1 MSFSVSRSFLLYAFV
16 LLLFLNT
23 DELHGQTFEYNPVLV
38 DSLLVENV
46 TDTISTVIH
55 SVSDVS
61 KTGSAVTLDIQSLKP
76 QPSTPSV
83 YIVSTILLFIIIVLK
98 FFFNN
103 FFQSSLLS
111 LPNDK
116 VFMLHFRG
124 NKFSDVIPLLLM
136 YIIKLSVLSIFF
148 QYSALFFLK
157 DLELVSMKY
166 FLIIMVL
173 LAVFYGMRYLIES
186 VTHMMMGSSKLFKP
200 YYVQH
205 QIIST
210 WLWLPSILLVII
222 LFSNAENLSGKLF
235 LTITLIPIA
244 IATLFSLLRSLI
256 IWSVVWRD
264 FLLYFFVYFCTF
276 KILPYLVVAKWVSDN
291 WQILR

>member
-1 MSFSVSRSFLLYAFV
+1 MSFKAHCQIRVAIVAV
-16 LLLFLNT
+16 LLFINIDVLY
-23 DELHGQTFEYNPVLV
+23 GQTIEYNPGLV
-38 DSLLVENV
+38 DSLLMEHVS
-46 TDTISTVIH
+46 DTVAASIQ
-55 SVSDVS
+55 SVSDVA
-61 KTGSAVTLDIQSLKP
+61 SADPNVTLDIQSLKP

-83 YIVSTILLFIIIVLK
+83 YIVSTILLFIIIILK

-111 LPNDK
+111 LPNEK

-124 NKFSDVIPLLLM
+124 NKFSEVVPLVLM
-136 YIIKLSVLSIFF
+136 FFVKLSVLSILL
-148 QYSALFFLK
+148 QYTTLFFLK
-157 DLELVSMKY
+157 DQAYVSMKY
-166 FLIIMVL
+166 FLLILTLVTL
-173 LAVFYGMRYLIES
+173 FYGLRFMIES
-186 VTHMMMGSSKLFKP
+186 VTHLMMGSSKLFKP

-210 WLWLPSILLVII
+210 WLWLPSVLLVII
-222 LFSNAENLSGKLF
+222 LYSNAETMSGRTF
-235 LTITLIPIA
+235 LIISITPII
-244 IATLFSLLRSLI
+244 IATLFSFLRSMI

>member
-1 MSFSVSRSFLLYAFV
+1 MSFSATRSSLLYAII
-16 LLLFLNT
+16 LLLFTNI
-23 DELHGQTFEYNPVLV
+23 DASHAQTIEYNPALV
-38 DSLLVENV
+38 DSLLVQNV
-46 TDTISTVIH
+46 TDTVASSILSA
-55 SVSDVS
+55 SDVS
-61 KTGSAVTLDIQSLKP
+61 ETGPTVTLDIQSLRP

-83 YIVSTILLFIIIVLK
+83 YIVSTMLLFIIIILK

-111 LPNDK
+111 LPNEK

-124 NKFSDVIPLLLM
+124 NKFSDVIPLVLM

-148 QYSALFFLK
+148 QYAALFFLK
-157 DLELVSMKY
+157 DPELVSMKY
-166 FLIIMVL
+166 FVVILAL
-173 LAVFYGMRYLIES
+173 LAVFYGLRYLVES
-186 VTHMMMGSSKLFKP
+186 FTHLMMGSSKLFKP

-222 LFSNAENLSGKLF
+222 LYSNAENMSGKSF
-235 LTITLIPIA
+235 LIITLIPIVLA
-244 IATLFSLLRSLI
+244 SLFSLLRSLI

-276 KILPYLVVAKWVSDN
+276 KIFPYLVVAKWVSDN